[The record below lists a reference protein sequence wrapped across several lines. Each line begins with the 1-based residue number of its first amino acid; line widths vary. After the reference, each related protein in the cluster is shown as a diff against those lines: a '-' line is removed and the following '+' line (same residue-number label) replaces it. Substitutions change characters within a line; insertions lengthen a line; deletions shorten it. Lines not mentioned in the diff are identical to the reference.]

1 MNTIERLE
9 KLAAEVALCDRDY
22 KEFDRLKDYEGRRC
36 AVLHGVIA
44 RDNLMREIEEHIPAL
59 LAVAKAAD
67 HLNYVWIMRAS
78 DLIHHS
84 NSSKT
89 FDRTSQANAELKL
102 TQALA
107 ALKEGK

>member
-9 KLAAEVALCDRDY
+9 QEVKAVRLGLASRDIGYIISAL
-22 KEFDRLKDYEGRRC
+22 
-36 AVLHGVIA
+36 
-44 RDNLMREIEEHIPAL
+44 PAL

-67 HLNYVWIMRAS
+67 HLDYVWTMRAS

-84 NSSKT
+84 ESSKT

-107 ALKEGK
+107 ALREGK